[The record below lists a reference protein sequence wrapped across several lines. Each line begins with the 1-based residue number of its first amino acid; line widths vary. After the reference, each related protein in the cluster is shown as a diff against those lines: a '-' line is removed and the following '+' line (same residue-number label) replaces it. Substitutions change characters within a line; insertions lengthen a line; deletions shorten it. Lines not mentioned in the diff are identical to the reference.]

1 VVGSENGSALKGLAG
16 APERLLSVPSAAL
29 SVSLGFW
36 FSGSVKEYA
45 SRLPGAG

>member
-1 VVGSENGSALKGLAG
+1 VGAEKGSALKGLDG
-16 APERLLSVPSAAL
+16 GPERLFSAPLAEL